1 MSIADVSIIALAFA
15 SIGVIW
21 LLTRRRAPA
30 ETDDRVDI
38 DHGITL
44 YFRDGFLINASDAAL
59 SIFDDLQIPWS
70 DRGIQWILDAMGCD
84 IAENKY
90 SSEIDQHFNC
100 ANGTQVH
107 LKVTGDRAALNI
119 KGANNS
125 SANLLTLALSTHLAR
140 IFRAVADTSP
150 NAVAIHNRASQR
162 IYENDSYRTLL
173 DDQEFEDALTHG
185 APLSPSSNSEVEQQ
199 ISYKTGRQ
207 DKHFD
212 LRRLEHD
219 GYIYDYIQDAS
230 SRFYADQS
238 SRTFRKTMS
247 QTFAD
252 LSVGLA
258 VFDTEQHLIAFNPA
272 LVDLLDLPVSFL
284 VQRPSLF
291 SFFAQL
297 REDRTM
303 PEPLSFADWQDNLLQ
318 LVKGAKDGDFNE
330 TWHRLDGKALRVMG
344 RPQPEGS
351 FAFLVEDV
359 TNEIKLNKSVSD
371 QLDLYQSAMDGLDAA
386 IGVFDAAKTLII
398 SNTMFN
404 DLFDIPETD
413 EIYILKLDQWLK
425 TLQPTVSQE
434 FLYSLSTAS
443 LSETVIQ
450 SKAPDQTFKLNARSL
465 KNGQLIITLTPRTPV
480 FRTTLSRYEKG
491 LMTHE

>member
-1 MSIADVSIIALAFA
+1 
-15 SIGVIW
+15 
-21 LLTRRRAPA
+21 
-30 ETDDRVDI
+30 
-38 DHGITL
+38 
-44 YFRDGFLINASDAAL
+44 
-59 SIFDDLQIPWS
+59 
-70 DRGIQWILDAMGCD
+70 
-84 IAENKY
+84 
-90 SSEIDQHFNC
+90 
-100 ANGTQVH
+100 
-107 LKVTGDRAALNI
+107 
-119 KGANNS
+119 
-125 SANLLTLALSTHLAR
+125 
-140 IFRAVADTSP
+140 
-150 NAVAIHNRASQR
+150 
-162 IYENDSYRTLL
+162 
-173 DDQEFEDALTHG
+173 
-185 APLSPSSNSEVEQQ
+185 
-199 ISYKTGRQ
+199 
-207 DKHFD
+207 
-212 LRRLEHD
+212 
-219 GYIYDYIQDAS
+219 
-230 SRFYADQS
+230 
-238 SRTFRKTMS
+238 
-247 QTFAD
+247 
-252 LSVGLA
+252 
-258 VFDTEQHLIAFNPA
+258 
-272 LVDLLDLPVSFL
+272 
-284 VQRPSLF
+284 
-291 SFFAQL
+291 L

-330 TWHRLDGKALRVMG
+330 TWHRLDGKARRVMG

-434 FLYSLSTAS
+434 FLHSLSTAS